1 MVGYCKCLL
10 EGLVQGHNVLIPFYF
25 DEAKGMALCMKK
37 LVFLVLFLL
46 CATAF
51 FYYPTDYSKFKDGD
65 IIFQT
70 SKSDQSVAIQLATHS
85 KYSHMGIICKIDGK
99 YYVYEAIQKVQLTP
113 LDSWIKRGQ
122 NEHFVVKR
130 LKNSEQLLTP
140 ENLAKMKTIGA
151 SFKDKDYDLYFNW
164 SNDKIYCSEL
174 VWKIYN
180 RALGIEIGKLKTLKE
195 FDLSNPLV
203 KNKLRER
210 YGDNIPLN
218 EPVISPGDMFESD
231 LLEIVSSK

>member
-1 MVGYCKCLL
+1 
-10 EGLVQGHNVLIPFYF
+10 
-25 DEAKGMALCMKK
+25 MKK
-37 LVFLVLFLL
+37 LFFLMLFLF
-46 CATAF
+46 CVAAF
-51 FYYPTDYSKFKDGD
+51 FYYPTDYSRFKDGD

-70 SKSDQSVAIQLATHS
+70 SKSDQSIAIQLASHS

-130 LKNSEQLLTP
+130 LKKAEQLLTS
-140 ENLAKMKTIGA
+140 ENLAKMKSIGA
-151 SFKDKDYDLYFNW
+151 SFNGKDYDLYFEW
-164 SNDKIYCSEL
+164 SDDKIYCSEL
-174 VWKIYN
+174 VWKIYK
-180 RALGIEIGKLKTLKE
+180 RAVGIEIGKLKTLNE

-210 YGDNIPLN
+210 YGNNIPLN
-218 EPVISPGDMFESD
+218 ELVISPGDMFESD
-231 LLEIVSSK
+231 LLETVSSKGRYLD